1 MRLWYFQE
9 EMVRRSFDAHD
20 TSGGGGFISPPD
32 LEKLLQELDMK
43 LPPATVTELGA
54 NGIILWQDF
63 WQVKWS
69 AVGQCFD
76 MCFTNFTKFL
86 APIVGIH
93 RSGTLPNDGPRGQV
107 VLWLRL

>member
-1 MRLWYFQE
+1 
-9 EMVRRSFDAHD
+9 MVRRSFDAHD

-63 WQVKWS
+63 WQVKWLT
-69 AVGQCFD
+69 VGQYLGFVYSS
-76 MCFTNFTKFL
+76 FQ
-86 APIVGIH
+86 
-93 RSGTLPNDGPRGQV
+93 RGMRPLQCV
-107 VLWLRL
+107 KATA